1 MYRVKETTNPTEVK
15 PKTGDTRQQLSNLM
29 LHSPKAKYY
38 VRINFNRAIKGIGSS
53 STYSGDSIEGLRS
66 LAREVLSAAGA
77 EKAQCHI
84 YENKATYPSF
94 DWAHVESFEISK

>member
-1 MYRVKETTNPTEVK
+1 
-15 PKTGDTRQQLSNLM
+15 M
-29 LHSPKAKYY
+29 LRSPKAKYC
-38 VRINFNRAIKGIGSS
+38 VNINFNRAIEGIGSS

-66 LAREVLSAAGA
+66 LAREALRAAGA

-94 DWAHVESFEISK
+94 DWVHVESFEISK